1 MRIVTSV
8 AGNDDGS
15 FADVLKIG
23 DRRIVILDGTCTST
37 GERASTK
44 GTFHA
49 QTITVDRMVVAKG
62 VGMPTSVLEHL
73 ESLLEG
79 AGGTARLPFDNR
91 DEDELD
97 PVERGQAVTVDGSGV
112 VLTLAEVAD
121 LTGVPLEQVE
131 ELDEVALAAAEAEA
145 RAVLDERDEEVTE
158 DLAEEGTAPEDLA
171 VEGDDATPVPVVET
185 MAEAWLRES
194 APWYHQRPA
203 DALITE
209 LAALELDADVV
220 IGLIGIERRTERR
233 PTVLAFLGERAWELG
248 LEVPEEEAEVVTDP
262 AAIADALADD
272 DETAPPDDGPP
283 VARPMTEE
291 TTKALL
297 DGLTKAGMKLG
308 PGPIH
313 ATEDLEAFLAGIAAW
328 QVVDVINALDDPAA
342 VEWLLELELARKARK
357 RVADR
362 GRARLEVL
370 AR

>member
-62 VGMPTSVLEHL
+62 VGMPTGVLEHL

-158 DLAEEGTAPEDLA
+158 DLAEEGTAPEDLG
-171 VEGDDATPVPVVET
+171 VEGEGAIPVPLVET

-248 LEVPEEEAEVVTDP
+248 LEVTEETEVVTDP
-262 AAIADALADD
+262 AAIADALAG
-272 DETAPPDDGPP
+272 DDGPP
-283 VARPMTEE
+283 VARPMSEE
-291 TTKALL
+291 SSKALL
-297 DGLTKAGMKLG
+297 DGLSKAGMKLG